1 MPAESHNLVH
11 LASEQKIR
19 IPHIKSGDRG
29 MHRAVWYPRGRGG
42 QPCMKQSKECLSE
55 EVMLVCETDKG
66 VDLPEEVSNFG
77 IWKQKTYG
85 ISKVTVYVR

>member
-55 EVMLVCETDKG
+55 EVMLKWS
-66 VDLPEEVSNFG
+66 PEESGGDRQVEMRRAFQAEG
-77 IWKQKTYG
+77 
-85 ISKVTVYVR
+85 TV